1 MQSERETQMKA
12 VQIHEFGGPE
22 VMGLADVP
30 QPEPRP
36 GQVLIRVTGAG
47 INFADTHFRTD
58 DYHVS
63 APLPY
68 VPGGEVVG
76 VREDSGER
84 VLALCGNGGYAEF
97 AVAPEPLTFP
107 VPDGVEDG
115 AALALLVQGVTA
127 WHLLRSSARI
137 RPGESVVVHA
147 AAGGVGSLAVQLAK
161 LEGARRVIATA
172 STEEKRQL
180 ALELGADAAVD
191 SSPDGLADRLREA
204 NGGKGVD
211 IVLEMA
217 AGKVFEESYAALAPF
232 GRLIA
237 YGAASREPRSI
248 PTEVL
253 MNGSRGV
260 IGYWLMDCVNDPQA
274 LLAEP
279 LAELFEHVS
288 KGRLRTIVG
297 ATYPLADAA
306 RAHEDLEAR
315 RTTGKLVLNPVA
327 S

>member
-1 MQSERETQMKA
+1 
-12 VQIHEFGGPE
+12 
-22 VMGLADVP
+22 MGLAEVP
-30 QPEPRP
+30 TPQAND

-76 VREDSGER
+76 VREDTGER
-84 VLALCGNGGYAEF
+84 VLALCGNGGYAEY
-97 AVAPEPLTFP
+97 AVAPEFLIFP
-107 VPDGVEDG
+107 VPDGVDDG

-127 WHLLRSSARI
+127 WHLLRTSARM

-147 AAGGVGSLAVQLAK
+147 AAGGVGSLAVQLAQM
-161 LEGARRVIATA
+161 EGAGRVIATA
-172 STEEKRQL
+172 SSEEKRQL
-180 ALELGADAAVD
+180 AIKLGADAAVD
-191 SSPDGLADRLREA
+191 SAPEGLADRLIGA

-211 IVLEMA
+211 IVLEMV
-217 AGKVFEESYAALAPF
+217 GGEVFKESYAALAPF

-237 YGAASREPRSI
+237 YGNASRRPESI

-260 IGYWLMDCVNDPQA
+260 IGYWLMDSVKDPNA
-274 LLAEP
+274 LLREP
-279 LAELFEHVS
+279 LELLFDHV
-288 KGRLRTIVG
+288 KEGRLRPVVG
-297 ATYPLADAA
+297 GTYPLADVV
-306 RAHEDLEAR
+306 RAHSDLEAR
-315 RTTGKLVLNPVA
+315 RTTGKLVLDPVA
-327 S
+327 